1 MSLIDSDWRIYGEC
15 EGIILIPAP
24 RSIRSTDN
32 TLVNPH
38 FFDEMMGR
46 KKKSMNEHI
55 FKSSRI
61 DLIGVE
67 NMANIGVY

>member
-1 MSLIDSDWRIYGEC
+1 MSLIDSGWRIYGGC

-24 RSIRSTDN
+24 WSISTDN
-32 TLVNPH
+32 TLVHPH

-61 DLIGVE
+61 DYIGVE
-67 NMANIGVY
+67 NMVNIGVY